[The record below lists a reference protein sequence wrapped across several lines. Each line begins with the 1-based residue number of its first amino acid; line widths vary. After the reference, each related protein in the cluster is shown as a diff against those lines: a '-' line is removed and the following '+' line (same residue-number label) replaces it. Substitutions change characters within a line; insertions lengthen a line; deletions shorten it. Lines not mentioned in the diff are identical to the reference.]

1 MWRWISSAMP
11 SRPSWP
17 HRQGMDVLPTIPGD
31 LEELQGVLQRIARKL
46 DKVPFDSIGQELD
59 GTIKELHAT

>member
-1 MWRWISSAMP
+1 
-11 SRPSWP
+11 
-17 HRQGMDVLPTIPGD
+17 MDVLPTIPGD